1 MDTAIPTYEQVIS
14 CKKITDAQLN
24 KEYLK
29 LTKYKP
35 VASKNCFAGNPIL
48 YHFQLD
54 NLCQVKLKN
63 GPFKDTMDNEER
75 KLDSWNKCNRYANG
89 SRPDNAPLRLFEM
102 WRRMNGAIVFF
113 KPTVAMFIY
122 KQFKATHVLD
132 PTAGWGGRLLAASAL
147 DIAYTGIDTNVNMKE
162 AYDGIISLTKKT
174 NVEMIWADALSVD
187 FSAIDYDCVLTSPPY
202 INLELYEHM
211 TPYESK
217 EAFYKTF
224 LIPLI
229 DKCRANIKRG
239 GKVCINIDVKMYKDL
254 VEVFKYE
261 ACSEKHDLLQQ
272 KVQGKDK
279 GQKIYVW

>member
-1 MDTAIPTYEQVIS
+1 MEQIPTYEQVIA
-14 CKKITDAQLN
+14 CKKLSEEQLI
-24 KEYLK
+24 KEFNK

-35 VASKNCFAGNPIL
+35 IDCKNCFAGNPIL

-54 NLCQVKLKN
+54 NLCKVKTKN
-63 GPFKDTMDNEER
+63 GLSFHDTMRDEI
-75 KLDSWNKCNRYANG
+75 KCLDAWAKCNKYAVT
-89 SRPDNAPLRLFEM
+89 SRPNNAPLRLYEI
-102 WRRMNGAIVFF
+102 WRRLNGITVFF
-113 KPTVAMFIY
+113 KPTIAMFIY

-132 PTAGWGGRLLAASAL
+132 PTAGWGGRLLAAAAL

-162 AYDGIISLTKKT
+162 AYDGLISLTNKQ
-174 NVEMIWADALSVD
+174 NLQMIWADALSID
-187 FSAIDYDCVLTSPPY
+187 FSSIDYDCVLTSPPY

-217 EAFYKTF
+217 EAFYTKF

-254 VEVFKYE
+254 IGFKYPE
-261 ACSEKHDLLQQ
+261 CIEKYDLLQQ
-272 KVQGKDK
+272 KVQGRDK